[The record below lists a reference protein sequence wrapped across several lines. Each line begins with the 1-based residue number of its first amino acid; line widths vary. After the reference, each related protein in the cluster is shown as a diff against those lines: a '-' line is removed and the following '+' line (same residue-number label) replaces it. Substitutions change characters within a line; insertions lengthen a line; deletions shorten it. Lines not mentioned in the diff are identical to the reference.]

1 MRGPPSQ
8 TNYLPKTLSQN
19 ININFGDYA
28 RSQYMNL
35 AWGGHRFYH
44 SLVGK
49 ESACSADQGSIPGFG
64 RSPGEGNGKP
74 LQYSCLENPM
84 DRGPWQ
90 AIVHEVISIGHDLAT
105 FKFSPL
111 GMQVNGHSSWCHFT
125 NNYTLISCRACS
137 QCPRHCAV
145 SSGWALVHLIPTI
158 NHWGKFFYY
167 PHFPGWH
174 REVWK
179 CQRSHSYDILGKWP
193 RVGRPTNLSLGG
205 LHSGGASHSYV
216 QPQCLLFSWPWARDW
231 LIFSR
236 LSLLINKV
244 GILIIV
250 IPVLFSYFE
259 DWVKWC
265 T

>member
-1 MRGPPSQ
+1 
-8 TNYLPKTLSQN
+8 
-19 ININFGDYA
+19 
-28 RSQYMNL
+28 
-35 AWGGHRFYH
+35 
-44 SLVGK
+44 
-49 ESACSADQGSIPGFG
+49 
-64 RSPGEGNGKP
+64 
-74 LQYSCLENPM
+74 M

-90 AIVHEVISIGHDLAT
+90 AIVHEVIRVGHDLAT

-111 GMQVNGHSSWCHFT
+111 GMQVKGHSSWCHF
-125 NNYTLISCRACS
+125 NYNYTLISRRACS
-137 QCPRHCAV
+137 QCSRHCAV
-145 SSGWALVHLIPTI
+145 HSGWALAHLIPTI

-193 RVGRPTNLSLGG
+193 RVGRPTVLSLGG
-205 LHSGGASHSYV
+205 LQSGGASHSFA
-216 QPQCLLFSWPWARDW
+216 QPQRLLFSWPWARDG

-236 LSLLINKV
+236 LSLLINEV

-250 IPVLFSYFE
+250 IPVLFSCLE